1 MVADFSI
8 EDWFESRA
16 ALQRRFLQRCGYGD
30 AALVPVGEDCGFR
43 RYMRVDKGGESRSV
57 LMMEAVPDDHP
68 NATQGHRMDDFVRL
82 SGYLRNI
89 GLHAPD
95 IYDVDYEHGYMLLED
110 FGDKSFKAALD
121 SGVDRDEIY
130 ALATDVLLHLYRNTN
145 ADDVALDDFK
155 GSYLDKAKQRIVE
168 WYIPVYRQKKT
179 DPALVAAYNK
189 IWDDLAATLPPCPQG
204 FVHADFHF
212 ENLMWVG
219 DENGLSK
226 AGILDYQGALKGA
239 LAYDLGNLLED
250 ARVDVPADLRAR
262 MLARFCADMN
272 AEEEQIFRAWY
283 RFYATQFHC
292 RLMGQFVRL
301 AVNDKKP
308 RYLQFLPRVAGYL
321 REGLKDPLMA
331 PLADWLS
338 AQGIA
343 FDEVPDFD
351 HIAAAQYIN
360 DGAY

>member
-8 EDWFESRA
+8 EEWFESRSSLLDA
-16 ALQRRFLQRCGYGD
+16 FLQRRGWAGTPLM
-30 AALVPVGEDCGFR
+30 PVGEDCGFR
-43 RYMRVDKGGESRSV
+43 RYFRLQKDNKSV
-57 LMMEAVPDDHP
+57 LLMEAVPDGHP

-82 SGYLRNI
+82 SAYLRDI
-89 GLHAPD
+89 GLHAPEV
-95 IYDVDYEHGYMLLED
+95 YDVDYEQGYMLLED
-110 FGDKSFKAALD
+110 FGDTSFKLALD
-121 SGVDRDEIY
+121 GGMDRDEIY
-130 ALATDVLLHLYRNTN
+130 ALATDALLHLYQRSSQK
-145 ADDVALDDFK
+145 DVALDEFK

-168 WYIPVYRQKKT
+168 WYLPVYTQSKT
-179 DPALVAAYNK
+179 DPALVDEYNK

-212 ENLMWVG
+212 ENLMWVDG
-219 DENGLSK
+219 EEGLSRV
-226 AGILDYQGALKGA
+226 GVLDYQGALKGA

-250 ARVDVPADLRAR
+250 ARVDVPEDLRQR
-262 MLARFCADMN
+262 MLARFCAGMS
-272 AEEEQIFRAWY
+272 AEEEQTFRAWY

-321 REGLKDPLMA
+321 REGLKDPLMT
-331 PLADWLS
+331 PLADWLK
-338 AQGIA
+338 AQGLV
-343 FDEVPDFD
+343 FDDVPEFD